1 MSLSGDYN
9 EKSLLCLLAQGD
21 HFAFERLFFAHK
33 DKLYSFLFHL
43 TGSES
48 VAQDI
53 LQDVFLKIWLKR
65 EDCESINNFSS
76 YLFKAA
82 RNQAINGF
90 KRNGRAF
97 LLIAELGREPVV
109 TVDTDNPVLA
119 KELKVLLR
127 RAIDSLPTQQRK
139 VFELSRNEGFKYE
152 EIAERLGISAATV
165 RNHMI
170 QALKKIREH
179 IGNTYPLYILM
190 IVFGKI

>member
-1 MSLSGDYN
+1 MSLSDDYN
-9 EKSLLCLLAQGD
+9 EKVLLSLLAQGD
-21 HFAFERLFFAHK
+21 HSAFERLFFAHK

-43 TGSES
+43 TGSGS
-48 VAQDI
+48 MAQDI

-65 EDCESINNFSS
+65 EECETIDHFSS

-90 KRNGRAF
+90 KRNGRTC
-97 LLIAELGREPVV
+97 LLIAELSRESANI
-109 TVDTDNPVLA
+109 VDTDHPILA
-119 KELKVLLR
+119 RELKLLLR

-139 VFELSRNEGFKYE
+139 VFELSRNDGFKYE
-152 EIAERLGISAATV
+152 EIAEKLGISTATV

-190 IVFGKI
+190 VVFGES